1 MASWRKGKKPPL
13 VAEAF
18 DVLESLLGDGGFG
31 CRLHLG
37 HWGGRFLDLHWR
49 SECRLIFGNDSQR
62 VKRHPK
68 FTFIQE
74 ISGVGVGQ
82 LYTDSLENRKVMR
95 FNFNSKAALFVDMAS
110 SNHDKHLSMLNSHHE
125 FVRFINPKLRVVAAS
140 VKPTAYDS

>member
-18 DVLESLLGDGGFG
+18 DVLESLLGYAGFG
-31 CRLHLG
+31 CGLHLG

-49 SECRLIFGNDSQR
+49 SECRLIFGTDSQR

-68 FTFIQE
+68 STFVKE

-82 LYTDSLENRKVMR
+82 LYTDSLENRKVML
-95 FNFNSKAALFVDMAS
+95 FNFNSEAALLVDMAS
-110 SNHDKHLSMLNSHHE
+110 SNHDKHLSILNSHHE
-125 FVRFINPKLRVVAAS
+125 FVRFINPKLRVVAAC
-140 VKPTAYDS
+140 VQPTPDNS